1 VTIDD
6 SLGKIGK
13 TGSEFNRI
21 FPVGANLNWN
31 SLGPESIAASICI
44 VVNVKGEELESDQ
57 RLSVIAD
64 EPGAELNVLKGSG

>member
-6 SLGKIGK
+6 FLGKIWE
-13 TGSEFNRI
+13 TGPEFNRI
-21 FPVGANLNWN
+21 FPVCTNLNGN
-31 SLGPESIAASICI
+31 SLGPESIAAPICI
-44 VVNVKGEELESDQ
+44 VVNVKGEELESDH